1 LEVGRRPAAAE
12 SFDEEDAG
20 VHAAALDINVVAFVL
35 ESDGLGVDD
44 LEIGIHSALVAV
56 GEELKRFLAEVVA

>member
-1 LEVGRRPAAAE
+1 LLVADAGFVWKLGGGPAAAE

-35 ESDGLGVDD
+35 ESDGLGVMTW
-44 LEIGIHSALVAV
+44 
-56 GEELKRFLAEVVA
+56 R